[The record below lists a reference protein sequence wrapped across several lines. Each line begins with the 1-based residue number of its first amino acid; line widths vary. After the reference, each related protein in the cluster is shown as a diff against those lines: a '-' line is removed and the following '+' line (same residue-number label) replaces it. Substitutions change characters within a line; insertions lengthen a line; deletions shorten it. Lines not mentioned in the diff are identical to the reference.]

1 MKVLRQAV
9 IGMIAS
15 RSPGRAPESWRGTG
29 LILHGYVRLL
39 ASELVVGGHSGDL
52 LIMPDNR
59 HSLEALGD
67 SAVLLT
73 VAKLP

>member
-9 IGMIAS
+9 IGMIAG

-39 ASELVVGGHSGDL
+39 ASELVVGGHSG
-52 LIMPDNR
+52 
-59 HSLEALGD
+59 
-67 SAVLLT
+67 T
-73 VAKLP
+73 Y

>member
-1 MKVLRQAV
+1 MKVLT
-9 IGMIAS
+9 
-15 RSPGRAPESWRGTG
+15 PGRDRHDCGPPGQSTR
-29 LILHGYVRLL
+29 ILARHRPDLAWYVRVL

-52 LIMPDNR
+52 LIMPHNR

>member
-9 IGMIAS
+9 IGMIAG

-39 ASELVVGGHSGDL
+39 AA
-52 LIMPDNR
+52 
-59 HSLEALGD
+59 SLSWEG
-67 SAVLLT
+67 T
-73 VAKLP
+73 RGTY